1 METFTITPL
10 RWLTN
15 FGISKLLIGFVMKEM
30 TLFDLRLGFGIGL
43 YLNSYLIKIFSIW
56 HFSRVQVHHTA
67 LLNFPAYL
75 GGISF
80 FRCRGLEN
88 KGVGLTLIVWLK
100 STDPFFLSNMG
111 AMSPPHYFG

>member
-43 YLNSYLIKIFSIW
+43 FKFIFY
-56 HFSRVQVHHTA
+56 QKGLMTD
-67 LLNFPAYL
+67 
-75 GGISF
+75 ISF
-80 FRCRGLEN
+80 YNLLGR
-88 KGVGLTLIVWLK
+88 W
-100 STDPFFLSNMG
+100 FFI
-111 AMSPPHYFG
+111 